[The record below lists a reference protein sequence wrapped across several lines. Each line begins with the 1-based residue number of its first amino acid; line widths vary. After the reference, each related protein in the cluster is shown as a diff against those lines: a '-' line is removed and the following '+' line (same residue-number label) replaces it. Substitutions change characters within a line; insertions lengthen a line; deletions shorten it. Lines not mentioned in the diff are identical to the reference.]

1 MASATPRLSTPQTV
15 ICRQASNTGS
25 IRPDSQPI
33 TSTCPAQK
41 NAPAST
47 KPSPSA
53 TPETDQQ
60 AAVTADDSSS
70 NDSSG
75 GGLGDVFDAASLR
88 SAFTRGLVI
97 AGAVFLAVGAF
108 FGVRRL
114 LMWLWY
120 LIAP

>member
-1 MASATPRLSTPQTV
+1 MPTEQTAVQDRQRRVLEAAQEIGSMASATPRLSTPQTV

-53 TPETDQQ
+53 RVRPSVMVSRYRPITASPRRPKYSAGWSARTNP
-60 AAVTADDSSS
+60 VTA
-70 NDSSG
+70 
-75 GGLGDVFDAASLR
+75 R
-88 SAFTRGLVI
+88 
-97 AGAVFLAVGAF
+97 
-108 FGVRRL
+108 
-114 LMWLWY
+114 
-120 LIAP
+120 